1 MNLFNQI
8 KHVLTTTTR
17 PARFLDDKD
26 VAKVRHLHTE
36 LKTIQRPISDIQHLS
51 EEVLIRAEMF
61 KMSPIEVLRQEA
73 KRQLYERIVY
83 GSRR

>member
-8 KHVLTTTTR
+8 KHVLTTTMR
-17 PARFLDDKD
+17 PAQFLDDKD

-36 LKTIQRPISDIQHLS
+36 LNTIQRPKSDIQHLS
-51 EEVLIRAEMF
+51 EEILIRAEMF
-61 KMSPIEVLRQEA
+61 KMSPKEVLRQEA